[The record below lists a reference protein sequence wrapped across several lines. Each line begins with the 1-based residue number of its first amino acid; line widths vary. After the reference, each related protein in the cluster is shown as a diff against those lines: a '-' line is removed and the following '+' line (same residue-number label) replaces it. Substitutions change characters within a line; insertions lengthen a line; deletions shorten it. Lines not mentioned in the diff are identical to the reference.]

1 MSGTCC
7 HRKIEAD
14 KFRKGSGVLMSDRP
28 ITGQQ
33 KSKQQFSPYN
43 FYVTSVG
50 TGGVQGEWVIEN
62 GQALVFSLKKKE
74 DAVAENRTVGL
85 AWCGIMYVFLTK
97 AEATLGNASYL
108 KIKLPAGC
116 HAFLCFFL

>member
-1 MSGTCC
+1 MPQEDRG
-7 HRKIEAD
+7 RQIQKG
-14 KFRKGSGVLMSDRP
+14 FRVLMSDRP

-62 GQALVFSLKKKE
+62 GQALVFSLKKKKM
-74 DAVAENRTVGL
+74 L
-85 AWCGIMYVFLTK
+85 L
-97 AEATLGNASYL
+97 LL
-108 KIKLPAGC
+108 KTEL
-116 HAFLCFFL
+116 